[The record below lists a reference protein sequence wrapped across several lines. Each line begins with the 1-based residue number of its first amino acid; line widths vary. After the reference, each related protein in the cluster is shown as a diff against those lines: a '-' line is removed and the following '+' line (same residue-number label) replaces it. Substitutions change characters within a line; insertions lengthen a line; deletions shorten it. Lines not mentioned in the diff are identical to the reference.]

1 MKKIFVFAIACNILL
16 NIHAALGQQIEA
28 NKLKDHVYRLAAD
41 SLMGRGFGTEGGR
54 MAAHYITDMFKE
66 VGLAPWQGQYRH
78 PFINSGMMLKT
89 EGANVIGWVEG
100 NDPVLKNEYIVLGA
114 HYDHLAYK
122 MLNGENVVY
131 NGADDNA
138 SGVASV
144 IEIARWLVQ
153 NKKSLKRSV
162 IFVAFDGEEAG
173 LIGST
178 YLVSQQIL
186 PVDSIR
192 FMFSLDMVGMLQ
204 KYGGVDL
211 VGNKTLSHGDEFF
224 AQLAA
229 KYGVKVKKTGRKVE
243 VQTDTYPFGKIG
255 IPAVHVF
262 TSTVSPYHKPED
274 DADKLDYEG
283 MARIANFVADATMQL
298 SNADAVKPDARFVS
312 KNFCSNR
319 FSIGY
324 QLGFGNT
331 YHEYKDEFYK
341 SKEGFSFN
349 AGLSSVIGL
358 SRSLDLQ
365 INALYQSAGTEH
377 RYGNFRTHEA
387 VIPVNLL
394 YYFGGKKYAML
405 SPKSYL
411 VGGGY
416 YSYRFAGKVGDGSF
430 RMDGNIRK
438 ENYGFQVGIGFRIM
452 DFNLQFVQQI
462 AIKSIEQNST
472 IIPSTFM
479 FSMGFRL

>member
-1 MKKIFVFAIACNILL
+1 MKMISGYVISCIALL
-16 NIHAALGQQIEA
+16 NVQVSFSQQIDA
-28 NKLKDHVYRLAAD
+28 NKLKDHVYRLASD

-54 MAAHYITDMFKE
+54 MAAHYISDMFKE

-78 PFINSGMMLKT
+78 PFIHTGMMLKT

-100 NDPVLKNEYIVLGA
+100 NDPVLRNEYIVLGA
-114 HYDHLAYK
+114 HYDHLAYRIV
-122 MLNGENVVY
+122 NGEKVVY

-138 SGVASV
+138 SGVASI
-144 IEIARWLVQ
+144 IEIGRWLVL
-153 NKKSLKRSV
+153 NRDRLKRSV
-162 IFVAFDGEEAG
+162 IIIAFDGEESG
-173 LIGST
+173 LIGSSH
-178 YLVSQQIL
+178 LVNSKAI
-186 PVDSIR
+186 PTDRVK

-211 VGNKTLSHGDEFF
+211 VGNKTLSNGEDFF
-224 AQLAA
+224 TQLAA
-229 KYGVKVKKTGRKVE
+229 IHGIKLKKTGRKIE
-243 VQTDTYPFGKIG
+243 MQTDTYPFGKLG

-298 SNADAVKPDARFVS
+298 SNADAVKPDARFAS
-312 KNFCSNR
+312 KNIGSNK

-324 QLGFGNT
+324 RFGFGNT

-394 YYFGGKKYAML
+394 YYFGGNKYEML
-405 SPKSYL
+405 SPKLYFI
-411 VGGGY
+411 GGGY

-452 DFNLQFVQQI
+452 DVNLQLVRQV
-462 AIKSIEQNST
+462 ALKSIVQNST

-479 FSMGFRL
+479 FSMGFRF